1 VRIAID
7 ARVAAEVPAGRG
19 RYVREVLRQLARLDG
34 DWTADL
40 FARRAWDCPDPDGR
54 FTWRTISGSDR
65 SWPLRILPHVRNHD
79 VVLATSSFLLAAA
92 APAPSVPVVWDFA
105 AFDQRFG
112 AASGAGF
119 ERATAPLAVRRAR
132 HLIAISHATAAELE
146 TRFPRARGRVT
157 VAHPSAD
164 EAFAAQEQPGDETVR
179 TRLGL
184 DRPYVLSVGTLEPR
198 KNLPRLIDA
207 FVRLPEHVRGDHEL
221 VLAGARGWELEAT
234 FAAVAGHERMVR
246 TLGFVPDD
254 DLSALYRGATV
265 FCYPSLYEGFGIPV
279 LEALRCGVPVLTS
292 NTSSMPEVGGD
303 AALYVDPESTESIA
317 DGLAALLG
325 NGELR
330 AGYSAAGPKRAGT
343 FSWAQ
348 SARTI
353 LDVLLH
359 AGGAPRR

>member
-19 RYVREVLRQLARLDG
+19 RYVREVLRQLAQLDG

-40 FARRAWDCPDPDGR
+40 FARRAWDCPDPAGR
-54 FTWRTISGSDR
+54 FTWRTVSGGDR
-65 SWPLRILPHVRNHD
+65 SWPLRILPSLHGHD

-105 AFDQRFG
+105 PFDRRFG

-132 HLIAISHATAAELE
+132 QLIAISHATAAELE
-146 TRFPRARGRVT
+146 ARFPRARGRVT

-164 EAFAAQEQPGDETVR
+164 EAFASQSQPGDEIAR
-179 TRLGL
+179 ARLGL

-198 KNLPRLIDA
+198 KNLPRLIEA

-221 VLAGARGWELEAT
+221 VLAGARGWQLEAT

-254 DLSALYRGATV
+254 DLPALYRGATV

-279 LEALRCGVPVLTS
+279 LEALRSGVAVLTS
-292 NTSSMPEVGGD
+292 NTSSMPEVAGD
-303 AALYVDPESTESIA
+303 AARYVDPESTESIT
-317 DGLAALLG
+317 DGLAVLLSDA
-325 NGELR
+325 ELR
-330 AGYSAAGPKRAGT
+330 VGYTAAGPQRARA

-353 LDVLLH
+353 LDVLVR
-359 AGGAPRR
+359 AASGPRR